1 VPTLCSGSGRLVQTE
16 ASQQSRH
23 AQAGYAGLGQP
34 ILYTEGLTK
43 AFHGFIAVNNVS
55 FSLGEGSIH
64 ALIGPNGAG
73 KTTLF
78 NLLSKFMTPDSGRIV
93 YRGRD
98 ISGVGPADV
107 ARIGIIR
114 SFQISAVFPH
124 FTAIE
129 NVRIALQRQTL
140 NAFNFWRSSESLA
153 ALDGRAETLLDSVGL
168 RDFRHR
174 VAAELAYGQ
183 KRTLE
188 LATTLALAPDL
199 MLLDEPMAGM
209 GQEDIIAMSDL
220 IRRAARNR
228 TVLMVEHN
236 MKVVERICD
245 RITVLTRG
253 EILAEGT
260 YAEVSRDRAV
270 VQAYLGSYH
279 A

>member
-1 VPTLCSGSGRLVQTE
+1 MPADAARL
-16 ASQQSRH
+16 SQPAR
-23 AQAGYAGLGQP
+23 AADAGPAQP
-34 ILYTEGLTK
+34 ILYTDNLTK
-43 AFHGFIAVNNVS
+43 SFHGFVAVNNVS
-55 FSLGEGSIH
+55 FTLREGAVH

-78 NLLSKFMTPDSGRIV
+78 NLLSKFMTPDSGRIM
-93 YRGRD
+93 YRGRE
-98 ISGVGPADV
+98 ITGIGPADV

-129 NVRIALQRQTL
+129 NVRIALQRQSR
-140 NAFNFWRSSESLA
+140 NAFDFWRTFKSLA
-153 ALDGRAETLLDSVGL
+153 ALDARAGEILASVGL
-168 RDFRHR
+168 HELRHR
-174 VAAELAYGQ
+174 LAAELAYGQ

-188 LATTLALAPDL
+188 LATTLALEPDL

-220 IRRAARNR
+220 IRRAAQDR

-253 EILAEGT
+253 EILAEGS
-260 YAEVSRDRAV
+260 YVEVSRDPAV
-270 VQAYLGSYH
+270 VQAYLGKGGGH